1 MLCVFLKF
9 ILLRVGALCFVL
21 CVACWNEERGT
32 RNEERN
38 DQRNEERGTKELM
51 RVCVCACARVHYA
64 CVCVACARNVCA

>member
-32 RNEERN
+32 RNEERGI
-38 DQRNEERGTKELM
+38 DARV